1 MRVLVAPDSFK
12 GSASAS
18 DAARAV
24 AAGWRSARP
33 HDTVIELPQ
42 ADGGEGTL
50 DAIAAAGSWRSHRV
64 RVTGPDRRSVY
75 ARWICNENGSAVVEL
90 AESSGITLMPAL
102 SPVTAT
108 SRGTGEMLERA
119 LDSGVHDV
127 QIALGGSASTDGG
140 FGLLC
145 ALGLRAFDSRG
156 RLLEDATAGALD
168 AVATVDATGLRPPP
182 VGGVVALV
190 DTTAPLFGPHGAAY
204 VFGPQKGAGPAVRRY
219 LDDRLRHWSDVLAAA
234 GFTADP
240 STPGTGAAG
249 GVGYALLCWGA
260 RFTSGAD
267 HVMRR
272 SGLRDRIPGADL
284 VLTGEGRFDDT
295 SLNGKLVGRVLQ
307 ECESAGTPAM
317 VIAGQVGVD
326 APGHAVS
333 LVDLAGT
340 VDAAL
345 AEPLRWLREA
355 GAASAR
361 REYRRNAVGGYR
373 HSR

>member
-50 DAIAAAGSWRSHRV
+50 DAIAAAGSWRSHRE
-64 RVTGPDRRSVY
+64 RVSGPDRRPVH
-75 ARWICNENGSAVVEL
+75 ARWIRDESGSAIVEL

-102 SPVTAT
+102 SPVAAT
-108 SRGTGEMLERA
+108 SRGTGEVIA
-119 LDSGVHDV
+119 SVLDSGVHDV

-145 ALGLRAFDSRG
+145 ALGLRAYDSRG
-156 RLLEDATAGALD
+156 RLLDDTAAGDLD
-168 AVATVDATGLRPPP
+168 AVVTVDPTGLRPAPA
-182 VGGVVALV
+182 GGVVALV
-190 DTTAPLFGPHGAAY
+190 DTTAPLFGPRGAAH
-204 VFGPQKGAGPAVRRY
+204 VFGPQKGAGPAALRY

-234 GFTADP
+234 GLTADP
-240 STPGTGAAG
+240 VTPGAGAAG

-260 RFTSGAD
+260 RLASGAD
-267 HVMRR
+267 HVVRR
-272 SGLRDRIPGADL
+272 SGLGDGIPSADL
-284 VLTGEGRFDDT
+284 VLTGEGRFDAT

-307 ECESAGTPAM
+307 ACEAAGTPAV
-317 VIAGQVGVD
+317 VIAGQIATD

-333 LVDLAGT
+333 LADLAGT

-345 AEPLRWLREA
+345 AEPFRWLREA
-355 GAASAR
+355 GAEAAR
-361 REYRRNAVGGYR
+361 RER
-373 HSR
+373 